1 MDDRQSIWLVV
12 IAGLILAFNPLFWT
26 LQERLGIAFLFGWID
41 IAGPRGAFL
50 SAVGVMYVAAG
61 SLAILYSMYGWD
73 YRRIVAGTAFYL
85 AVVWVALQLWWQT
98 VIVGGRSVSWALGM
112 SPILLSFLV
121 GITED
126 YNQTR
131 RVVIAAI
138 ALFIPYVVWGILTM
152 RVRGGFGSFFIGL
165 SILSLGFLD
174 IVFGYPLYRFGKR
187 FAEREPAT

>member
-1 MDDRQSIWLVV
+1 
-12 IAGLILAFNPLFWT
+12 
-26 LQERLGIAFLFGWID
+26 
-41 IAGPRGAFL
+41 
-50 SAVGVMYVAAG
+50 MYVAAG